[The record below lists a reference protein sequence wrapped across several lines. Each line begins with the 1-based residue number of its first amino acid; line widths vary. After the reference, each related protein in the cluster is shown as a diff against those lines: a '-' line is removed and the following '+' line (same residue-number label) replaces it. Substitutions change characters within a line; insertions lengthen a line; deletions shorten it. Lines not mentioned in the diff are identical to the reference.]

1 MINIVFGTIK
11 KAGRDFTSNE
21 KYAGKAVVT
30 VEGVKG
36 EGKSRRVLFNATAMG
51 LLKIPAG
58 AQQNVIFGFVE
69 ADDLINRRL
78 LIANADLLPGKEDT
92 VVYNV
97 SKNKVSYEDSKEKG
111 KAIASS
117 ALHKEINSFLEVDE
131 NATHEYSLV
140 FFGENAGLD
149 LYELVK
155 LNLEE
160 DGKSINDLVANPLS
174 YNGYQQ
180 AELMSAS
187 LDTEGITAADL
198 NVAVA
203 QEVEAI
209 DIEDFTVQV
218 AEVEAEEVDVP
229 EEWGNDV
236 AAE

>member
-1 MINIVFGTIK
+1 MNIVFGTIK

-21 KYAGKAVVT
+21 KYAGKAVIT

-36 EGKSRRVLFNATAMG
+36 EGKSRRVLFNATAME

-78 LIANADLLPGKEDT
+78 LVANADLLPGKEAT

-117 ALHKEINSFLEVDE
+117 ALHKEINGFLEVDE
-131 NATHEYSLV
+131 NSTHEYSLV
-140 FFGENAGLD
+140 FFGEEAGLD

-160 DGKSINDLVANPLS
+160 DGKSINDLVSNPLS

-180 AELMSAS
+180 ADLMEAS
-187 LDTEGITAADL
+187 LDNEPVKASDL
-198 NVAVA
+198 N
-203 QEVEAI
+203 ESIKE
-209 DIEDFTVQV
+209 
-218 AEVEAEEVDVP
+218 EEVYSPDTDK
-229 EEWGNDV
+229 EEFGGESSVEIGNDWEV
-236 AAE
+236 ATE

>member
-1 MINIVFGTIK
+1 MNINIVFGTIK

-51 LLKIPAG
+51 LLAIPAG
-58 AQQNVIFGFVE
+58 AQQNLIFGFVE
-69 ADDLINRRL
+69 ADDLVNRRL
-78 LIANADLLPGKEDT
+78 LVANADLLPGKADT

-97 SKNKVSYEDSKEKG
+97 SKNKVAYEDTKEKG

-117 ALHKEINSFLEVDE
+117 ALHREINSFLEVNE
-131 NATHEYSLV
+131 NDTHEYSLV

-174 YNGYQQ
+174 YTGYQQ
-180 AELMSAS
+180 TELMEATLDNEPVSAS
-187 LDTEGITAADL
+187 DIDVSVPVE
-198 NVAVA
+198 VAEVA
-203 QEVEAI
+203 E
-209 DIEDFTVQV
+209 V
-218 AEVEAEEVDVP
+218 AEVEETVEAVEEV
-229 EEWGNDV
+229 EESNDWET

>member
-1 MINIVFGTIK
+1 MNINIVFGTIK

-51 LLKIPAG
+51 LLAIPAG
-58 AQQNVIFGFVE
+58 AQQNLIFGFVE
-69 ADDLINRRL
+69 ADDLVNRRL
-78 LIANADLLPGKEDT
+78 LVANADLLPGKADT

-97 SKNKVSYEDSKEKG
+97 SKNKVAYEDTKEKG

-117 ALHKEINSFLEVDE
+117 ALHREINSFLEVNE
-131 NATHEYSLV
+131 NDTHEYSLV

-174 YNGYQQ
+174 YTGYQQ
-180 AELMSAS
+180 TELMEATLDNEPVSAS
-187 LDTEGITAADL
+187 DIDVSVPVE
-198 NVAVA
+198 VA
-203 QEVEAI
+203 E
-209 DIEDFTVQV
+209 V
-218 AEVEAEEVDVP
+218 AEVEETVEETVEAVEEV
-229 EEWGNDV
+229 EESNDWET

>member
-21 KYAGKAVVT
+21 KYAGQAVVT

-36 EGKSRRVLFNATAMG
+36 EGKSRRVLFNATAMS

-58 AQQNVIFGFVE
+58 AQQNLIFGFVE
-69 ADDLINRRL
+69 ADDLVNRRL
-78 LIANADLLPGKEDT
+78 LVANADLLPGKEET

-97 SKNKVSYEDSKEKG
+97 SKNKVAYEDTKEKG

-117 ALHKEINSFLEVDE
+117 ALHKEINTFLEVDE
-131 NATHEYSLV
+131 NISHEYSLI

-160 DGKSINDLVANPLS
+160 DGKSINDLVTNPLS
-174 YNGYQQ
+174 YDGYNQSD
-180 AELMSAS
+180 LMEAS
-187 LDTEGITAADL
+187 LDNDGISKADL
-198 NVAVA
+198 N
-203 QEVEAI
+203 EAI
-209 DIEDFTVQV
+209 EEEVSEVVEEV
-218 AEVEAEEVDVP
+218 AEEAVVTADP
-229 EEWGNDV
+229 EELNDWE
-236 AAE
+236 AATE

>member
-1 MINIVFGTIK
+1 MNISIVFGTIK

-21 KYAGKAVVT
+21 KYAGEAVVT

-36 EGKSRRVLFNATAMG
+36 EGKSRRVLFNATAMN

-78 LIANADLLPGKEDT
+78 LIANADLLPGKEET

-97 SKNKVSYEDSKEKG
+97 SKNKVAYEDTKEKG

-131 NATHEYSLV
+131 NMTHEYSLV

-155 LNLEE
+155 LNLEK
-160 DGKSINDLVANPLS
+160 DGKSINDLVNNPLS
-174 YNGYQQ
+174 YTGYQQ
-180 AELMSAS
+180 SDLMEATLDNAPVSAS
-187 LDTEGITAADL
+187 YLDSSVSANEVTEGATEL
-198 NVAVA
+198 
-203 QEVEAI
+203 
-209 DIEDFTVQV
+209 V
-218 AEVEAEEVDVP
+218 AEEFAHVEEIEESNDGETAE
-229 EEWGNDV
+229 
-236 AAE
+236 

>member
-1 MINIVFGTIK
+1 MNINIVFGTIR

-51 LLKIPAG
+51 LLAIPAG
-58 AQQNVIFGFVE
+58 AQQNLIFGFVE
-69 ADDLINRRL
+69 ADDLVNRRL
-78 LIANADLLPGKEDT
+78 LVANADLLPGKADT

-97 SKNKVSYEDSKEKG
+97 SKNKVAYEDTKEKG

-117 ALHKEINSFLEVDE
+117 ALHREINSFLEVNE
-131 NATHEYSLV
+131 NDTHEYSLV

-174 YNGYQQ
+174 YTGYQQ
-180 AELMSAS
+180 TELMEATLDNAPVSAS
-187 LDTEGITAADL
+187 DID
-198 NVAVA
+198 VSVP
-203 QEVEAI
+203 VE
-209 DIEDFTVQV
+209 V
-218 AEVEAEEVDVP
+218 AEVEETVEETVEAVEEV
-229 EEWGNDV
+229 EESNDWET

>member
-1 MINIVFGTIK
+1 MNINIVFGTIK

-51 LLKIPAG
+51 LLAIPAG
-58 AQQNVIFGFVE
+58 AQQNLIFGFVE
-69 ADDLINRRL
+69 ADDLVNRRL
-78 LIANADLLPGKEDT
+78 LVANADLLPGKADT

-97 SKNKVSYEDSKEKG
+97 SKNKVAYEDTKEKG

-117 ALHKEINSFLEVDE
+117 ALHREINSFLEVNE
-131 NATHEYSLV
+131 NDTHEYSLV

-174 YNGYQQ
+174 YTGYQQ
-180 AELMSAS
+180 TELMEATLDNEPVSAS
-187 LDTEGITAADL
+187 DID
-198 NVAVA
+198 VSVP
-203 QEVEAI
+203 VE
-209 DIEDFTVQV
+209 V
-218 AEVEAEEVDVP
+218 AEVSEVEETVEETVEAVEEV
-229 EEWGNDV
+229 EESNDWET

>member
-1 MINIVFGTIK
+1 MNINIVFGTIK

-51 LLKIPAG
+51 LLAIPAG
-58 AQQNVIFGFVE
+58 AQQNLIFGFVE
-69 ADDLINRRL
+69 ADDLVNRRL
-78 LIANADLLPGKEDT
+78 LVANADLLPGKADT

-97 SKNKVSYEDSKEKG
+97 SKNKVAYEDTKEKG

-117 ALHKEINSFLEVDE
+117 ALHREINSFLEVNE
-131 NATHEYSLV
+131 NDTHEYSLV

-174 YNGYQQ
+174 YTGYQQ
-180 AELMSAS
+180 TELMEATLDNAPVSAS
-187 LDTEGITAADL
+187 DID
-198 NVAVA
+198 VSVP
-203 QEVEAI
+203 VE
-209 DIEDFTVQV
+209 V
-218 AEVEAEEVDVP
+218 AEVEETVEETVEAVEEV
-229 EEWGNDV
+229 EESNDWET

>member
-1 MINIVFGTIK
+1 MNINIVFGTIK

-51 LLKIPAG
+51 LLAIPAG
-58 AQQNVIFGFVE
+58 AQQNLIFGFVE
-69 ADDLINRRL
+69 ADDLVNRRL
-78 LIANADLLPGKEDT
+78 LVANADLLPGKADT

-97 SKNKVSYEDSKEKG
+97 SKNKVAYEDTKEKG

-117 ALHKEINSFLEVDE
+117 ALHREINSFLEVNE
-131 NATHEYSLV
+131 NDTHEYSLV

-174 YNGYQQ
+174 YTGYQQ
-180 AELMSAS
+180 TELMEATLDNAPVSAS
-187 LDTEGITAADL
+187 DIDVSVPVEVEETVEETVEEVEESNDWETAA
-198 NVAVA
+198 
-203 QEVEAI
+203 E
-209 DIEDFTVQV
+209 
-218 AEVEAEEVDVP
+218 
-229 EEWGNDV
+229 
-236 AAE
+236 

>member
-51 LLKIPAG
+51 LLAIPAG
-58 AQQNVIFGFVE
+58 AQQNLIFGFVE
-69 ADDLINRRL
+69 ADDLVNRRL
-78 LIANADLLPGKEDT
+78 LVANADLLPGKADT

-97 SKNKVSYEDSKEKG
+97 SKNKVAYEDTKEKG

-117 ALHKEINSFLEVDE
+117 ALHREINSFLEVNE
-131 NATHEYSLV
+131 NDTHEYSLV

-203 QEVEAI
+203 QEVEDI
-209 DIEDFTVQV
+209 DIEDFTAQV

-229 EEWGNDV
+229 EEWRNDV
-236 AAE
+236 DAE